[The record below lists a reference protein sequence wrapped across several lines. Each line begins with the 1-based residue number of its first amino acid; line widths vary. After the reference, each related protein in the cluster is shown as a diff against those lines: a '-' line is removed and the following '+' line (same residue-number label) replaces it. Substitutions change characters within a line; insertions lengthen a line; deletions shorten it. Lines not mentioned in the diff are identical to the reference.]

1 MGKLEKVRGFE
12 AVINE
17 FRKDGKGYI
26 IPVRAD
32 SRSAGYDI
40 STPITVTIPPKG
52 KVLIWSN
59 IKAYMQEDEVLE
71 LYVRSS
77 IGIKKGIVLSNTV
90 GIIDS
95 SYYSNP
101 DNDGNLGL
109 ALYNTSDNEVTLEAG
124 ERVCQG
130 IFKKYLVA
138 DNDVTLGKDRVGGI
152 GSTGTL

>member
-1 MGKLEKVRGFE
+1 MKRLRGFE
-12 AVINE
+12 PVDKE
-17 FRKDGKGYI
+17 FRKDGKGYV
-26 IPVRAD
+26 IPVRGD
-32 SRSAGYDI
+32 SRSAGHDI
-40 STPITVTIPPKG
+40 ATPITVTIPPRG

-59 IKAYMQEDEVLE
+59 IKTYMQDDEVLE

-109 ALYNTSDNEVTLEAG
+109 ALYNTSDKEVTLDAG

-138 DNDVTLGKDRVGGI
+138 DNDITLNTERSGGI
-152 GSTGTL
+152 GSTGNK

>member
-1 MGKLEKVRGFE
+1 MKEKLRGFE
-12 AVINE
+12 PVVHD
-17 FRKDGKGYI
+17 FRKDGKGYV
-26 IPVRAD
+26 IPIRGD
-32 SRSAGYDI
+32 RRSAGYDI
-40 STPITVTIPPKG
+40 YTPITITIPPQG
-52 KVLIWSN
+52 KVLVWSN

-77 IGIKKGIVLSNTV
+77 IGIKKGIILSNTV

-95 SYYSNP
+95 SYYSNS

-109 ALYNTSDNEVTLEAG
+109 ALCNTTNKEVTLEAG

-138 DNDVTLGKDRVGGI
+138 DNDNVLSEERLGGI
-152 GSTGTL
+152 GSTGTK